1 MMKSVSIALAAVAVC
16 NIATV
21 SATAQGT
28 VKVIDNPRRVVITED
43 SLGSH
48 VKVLTEDKRRC
59 TPMTTMWAT
68 TTTTASR

>member
-21 SATAQGT
+21 SATAQDT
-28 VKVIDNPRRVVITED
+28 VKVVDNPRRVIITED

-48 VKVLTEDKRRC
+48 VKVLTEDKEGVLL
-59 TPMTTMWAT
+59 
-68 TTTTASR
+68 